1 MQKIIENGITVLS
14 ADDGMRLTD
23 GSSFVSTVRLGKED
37 DGNGWT
43 EITEAEAERR
53 IEAMYP
59 SDEADMATEE
69 DYQTALRELGVDV

>member
-43 EITEAEAERR
+43 EITEAEADERM
-53 IEAMYP
+53 EAMYP
-59 SDEADMATEE
+59 SSEEDAATEAD
-69 DYQTALRELGVDV
+69 YQAALRQMGVQV